1 MFNSFRTRARGVAV
15 LGVIAALA
23 VGGVAV
29 AKSGSGGNK
38 GTGHAKAR
46 HGKRM
51 PPPPGGPMAK
61 NLTYAEFHVQRN
73 GQAEVL
79 RLDRGEIVA
88 VDGSSITLS
97 ENDGNEVT
105 IALDENT
112 KVLAGPGS
120 KTAVSD
126 LKAGQKVLVSGPED
140 GAAKAI
146 VVPPKPGQRPKGAP
160 RGQHSGHLPPPPPGA
175 PFGGPPGG
183 SQGGPPSQGS

>member
-1 MFNSFRTRARGVAV
+1 MFNSIRTRAHGVAV

-29 AKSGSGGNK
+29 AKSGSGNNTGS
-38 GTGHAKAR
+38 GHAKAR

-51 PPPPGGPMAK
+51 PPPGGPMAK

-73 GQAEVL
+73 GQADVL
-79 RLDRGEIVA
+79 RLDRGEIVS
-88 VDGSSITLS
+88 VDSSSITLS

-105 IALDENT
+105 ISLDENT

-120 KTAVSD
+120 KTAVGD
-126 LKAGQKVLVSGPED
+126 LEAGQKVLVSGPEG

-146 VVPPKPGQRPKGAP
+146 VVPPKPGQRPHGA
-160 RGQHSGHLPPPPPGA
+160 RNGRHMPPPPPGA
-175 PFGGPPGG
+175 PSGGP
-183 SQGGPPSQGS
+183 QGGFQNGPQGGRSSQGS